1 MVPKAAMPAVVALSY
16 LMLLE
21 QTLGTHTG
29 CALRTKPEKH
39 HTSFWSST
47 FFKQRNGLSLLIITG
62 YDVKTDGNNSVTCR
76 AVAGLMHWLS
86 DPSAPLGALWTK
98 D

>member
-1 MVPKAAMPAVVALSY
+1 MVPKAAVPTVAALLY

-29 CALRTKPEKH
+29 CALRTEPEKH

-47 FFKQRNGLSLLIITG
+47 FLNKAMVYLS
-62 YDVKTDGNNSVTCR
+62 
-76 AVAGLMHWLS
+76 
-86 DPSAPLGALWTK
+86 
-98 D
+98 

>member
-1 MVPKAAMPAVVALSY
+1 MCPENRARKAPYFILVQY
-16 LMLLE
+16 
-21 QTLGTHTG
+21 
-29 CALRTKPEKH
+29 
-39 HTSFWSST
+39 
-47 FFKQRNGLSLLIITG
+47 FFKQSNGLSLLMITG

-76 AVAGLMHWLS
+76 AGAGLMHWLS

>member
-1 MVPKAAMPAVVALSY
+1 MVPKAAVPTVVALSY

-21 QTLGTHTG
+21 QTLGTHAG

-47 FFKQRNGLSLLIITG
+47 FFKQRNGFSLLITG
-62 YDVKTDGNNSVTCR
+62 YDVKKTDGNNSVTCR
-76 AVAGLMHWLS
+76 AGAGLMHWLS
-86 DPSAPLGALWTK
+86 DPSAPLGAPWTK

>member
-1 MVPKAAMPAVVALSY
+1 MV
-16 LMLLE
+16 
-21 QTLGTHTG
+21 
-29 CALRTKPEKH
+29 
-39 HTSFWSST
+39 
-47 FFKQRNGLSLLIITG
+47 TG

-76 AVAGLMHWLS
+76 AGAGLMHWLS